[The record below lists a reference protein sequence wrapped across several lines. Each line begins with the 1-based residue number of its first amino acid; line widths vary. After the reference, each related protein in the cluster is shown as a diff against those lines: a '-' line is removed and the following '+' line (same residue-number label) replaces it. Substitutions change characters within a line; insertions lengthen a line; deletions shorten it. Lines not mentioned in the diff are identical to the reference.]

1 VPVSD
6 EESEVR
12 KGTAYGFLAY
22 ALWGAFPL
30 YFHALIPAG
39 AWEVLTHRILWTMLL
54 CAVVL
59 VATRQLRAL
68 GMLLRDRR
76 RLALLATASF
86 FIAANWVLY
95 VFAVISDR
103 TSEAA
108 LGYFLNPLVTVALGV
123 LVLHERLRRL
133 QWAAVAVGAVACLY
147 LAVSYGKPPWVSLG
161 LACSF
166 ATYGLIKNRV
176 GGTMTPLQSLSA
188 ETMILSLPAAAI
200 LTVLTLRGDGTFTG
214 HGGGHTALLVL
225 SGAATAVPLLLFAAA
240 ARRIPLTLIGL
251 LQFVTP
257 ILQLLCGVLLLHEV
271 VPPSRWIGF
280 GIVWIAL
287 TLLTI
292 DSLRAARR
300 THVARRAEAA
310 TSAET

>member
-1 VPVSD
+1 MNE
-6 EESEVR
+6 EESETR
-12 KGTAYGFLAY
+12 KGATYGFLAY
-22 ALWGAFPL
+22 SLWGAFPL

-54 CAVVL
+54 CLVVL
-59 VATRQLRAL
+59 LATRQLRAL
-68 GMLLRDRR
+68 RDLLRDRR

-123 LVLHERLRRL
+123 VVLHERLRRL
-133 QWAAVAVGAVACLY
+133 QWAAVAVGAVACVY
-147 LAVSYGKPPWVSLG
+147 LAVSYGKPPWISLA
-161 LACSF
+161 LAGSF

-176 GGTMTPLQSLSA
+176 GSTMAPLQSLSA
-188 ETMILSLPAAAI
+188 ETLILSLPAAAI
-200 LTVLTLRGDGTFTG
+200 LTVVTMRGDGTFTG
-214 HGGGHTALLVL
+214 HGAGHTALLVL
-225 SGAATAVPLLLFAAA
+225 SGAATALPLLLFAAA

-257 ILQLLCGVLLLHEV
+257 ILQLLCGVFLLHEV
-271 VPPSRWIGF
+271 VPTSRWVGF
-280 GIVWIAL
+280 GIVWVAL

-292 DSLRAARR
+292 DSLRHARR
-300 THVARRAEAA
+300 TRRVRRAAA
-310 TSAET
+310 AG